1 MEEEVKILS
10 EIESK
15 EYLLKI
21 QEEKIE
27 KLEKENEQ
35 NIKFKNIFLMLLF
48 IFFPIALLG
57 LSEVLRWEDI
67 KLFILMIPVMGV
79 VFGILYLLGLIVK
92 KIKE

>member
-10 EIESK
+10 GIEAK

-57 LSEVLRWEDI
+57 LNEVLRLEDI
-67 KLFILMIPVMGV
+67 KLFILMIPVIGI

-92 KIKE
+92 K